1 VEEPIENTSRATRA
15 VTQKVTITA
24 SYFPL
29 QFHNFHLHQISREI
43 IFGHKYTNDLAIE
56 ESTMAT
62 E

>member
-1 VEEPIENTSRATRA
+1 VEEPIENTAINKSRSE
-15 VTQKVTITA
+15 VPITA

-29 QFHNFHLHQISREI
+29 QFHNFHLHQISRDI

>member
-1 VEEPIENTSRATRA
+1 MK
-15 VTQKVTITA
+15 TQAAQQGQSLRKLPITA
-24 SYFPL
+24 FYFPL